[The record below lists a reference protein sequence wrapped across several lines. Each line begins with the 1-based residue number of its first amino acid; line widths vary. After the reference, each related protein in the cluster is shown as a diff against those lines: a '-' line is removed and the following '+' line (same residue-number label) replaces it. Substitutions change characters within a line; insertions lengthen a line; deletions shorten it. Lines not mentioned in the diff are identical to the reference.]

1 MCMCVAC
8 IHTSMLFNMFLAL
21 CLSPSLITA
30 LPFFLYHE
38 HLEGKEHT
46 YEDKIL
52 LFYQSPEDLACFLS
66 LFSCVQL
73 FATLWTIACQAFL
86 SMGFSRQEYWSELPF
101 PSPGD
106 FPDPE
111 IEPTSISA
119 PALQAGSLLLGHWG
133 SPQRTLSAFKRFCPE
148 SSLLLAS
155 FSPL

>member
-1 MCMCVAC
+1 MGHFVCMCVAC

-106 FPDPE
+106 FPDPG
-111 IEPTSISA
+111 IELWSS
-119 PALQAGSLLLGHWG
+119 ALQADSLPSEPPGNPNG
-133 SPQRTLSAFKRFCPE
+133 RN
-148 SSLLLAS
+148 
-155 FSPL
+155 